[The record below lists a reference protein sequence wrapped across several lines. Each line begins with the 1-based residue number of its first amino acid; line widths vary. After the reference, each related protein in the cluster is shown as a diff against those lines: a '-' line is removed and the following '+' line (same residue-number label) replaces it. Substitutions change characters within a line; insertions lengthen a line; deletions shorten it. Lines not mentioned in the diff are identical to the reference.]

1 MLEALIYAATFSLT
15 VATAVPS
22 AYGSSVTAP
31 AKVPRIVSSV
41 QFPQSRWKIVRHT
54 FRLQIPQESKPLS
67 QLTISVPAGLTVK
80 NKSKIGVF
88 DQSGRQVDTNVSV
101 DGSKVTLTFPTPV
114 NPGTEL
120 KIAMRDVKIS
130 GVTNAWLYKVHARL
144 VGINADLPI
153 GFARFRFYR

>member
-1 MLEALIYAATFSLT
+1 MIRILIYAATFGLT
-15 VATAVPS
+15 TATAVPI

-80 NKSKIGVF
+80 NKNKIGVF

-101 DGSKVTLTFPTPV
+101 DGSKVTLEFPTPIK
-114 NPGTEL
+114 PRTEL
-120 KIAMRDVKIS
+120 KIAMRD
-130 GVTNAWLYKVHARL
+130 YQRL
-144 VGINADLPI
+144 VIQ
-153 GFARFRFYR
+153 GFR

>member
-1 MLEALIYAATFSLT
+1 MIKTLIYAATFGLT
-15 VATAVPS
+15 AAAAVPI

-80 NKSKIGVF
+80 NKVLVILRFIHVLE
-88 DQSGRQVDTNVSV
+88 TNRKKLLHHDDYSQQDDYPYHVEYSQQQ
-101 DGSKVTLTFPTPV
+101 
-114 NPGTEL
+114 
-120 KIAMRDVKIS
+120 
-130 GVTNAWLYKVHARL
+130 
-144 VGINADLPI
+144 
-153 GFARFRFYR
+153 FYLRPEDYSPP